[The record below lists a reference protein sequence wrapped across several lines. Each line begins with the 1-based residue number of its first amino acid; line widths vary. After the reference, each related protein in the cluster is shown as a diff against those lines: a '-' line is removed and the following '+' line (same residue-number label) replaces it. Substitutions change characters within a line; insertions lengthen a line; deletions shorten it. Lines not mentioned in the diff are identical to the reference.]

1 MTDTLRRLRIVA
13 NKILQNLPSEKREGS
28 AVAAGALR
36 EMTQDKNKSSST
48 ALSLLSKI
56 DTAADV
62 MERLKSQ
69 PDGVI
74 ADLKQLRTAREATV
88 YDSARTMLTSLR
100 AVSTTK
106 GMRVSVAG
114 DILTLEQP
122 LSSWKTEFKVS
133 TVRRSRCKLLVQV
146 YRSDVRV
153 QSDALRPVTLGRDC
167 MSPLGKNPAKKAMLI
182 PLPTIES
189 SYSYHV
195 AKG

>member
-133 TVRRSRCKLLVQV
+133 TVRRSKANCSCRSIDLTCEYSPTPFDLSLLEEIACLHLVKTPQRRLCSSRCP
-146 YRSDVRV
+146 R
-153 QSDALRPVTLGRDC
+153 
-167 MSPLGKNPAKKAMLI
+167 
-182 PLPTIES
+182 
-189 SYSYHV
+189 
-195 AKG
+195 